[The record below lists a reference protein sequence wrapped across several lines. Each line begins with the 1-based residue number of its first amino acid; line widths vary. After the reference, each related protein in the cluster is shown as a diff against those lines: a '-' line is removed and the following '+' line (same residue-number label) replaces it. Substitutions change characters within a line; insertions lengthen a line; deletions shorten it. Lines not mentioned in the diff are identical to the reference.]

1 MIEGHGDD
9 SYKYNHPI
17 IANFS
22 SNVYNKIDLSGL
34 KAHLC
39 ACIGSIGNYPE
50 PEPYTLERQIAA
62 KFHLNIDEVCV
73 TNGATEAIYL
83 IAQTFRGTT
92 TAILQPTFSEYADAC
107 CIHQHTLTSFYSL
120 PSENEKFRLP
130 KQVHMLWL
138 CNPNNPTGEVV
149 DKEKLEKIIK
159 CNPEVCFV
167 IDQSYEYFTLSS
179 LFTPAE
185 AVAHPNV
192 LLLHSMTKH
201 YGIPG
206 LRLGYVTGNS
216 DLLQRLRCNRMPWSV
231 NQLAIEAGYYLL
243 EHDVSSSINIE
254 AYLQETDR
262 LKIALKDLGGLDIWD
277 TKTHFMLVCLRMGK
291 ASALK
296 DYLAK
301 EHGLL
306 IRDASNFCGLD
317 SRFFRI
323 ATQSPKENQL
333 LVNGIASWFV
343 EG

>member
-9 SYKYNHPI
+9 SYKYNYPI

-50 PEPYTLERQIAA
+50 PEPYTLEYRIAA
-62 KFHLNIDEVCV
+62 RFHLNTDEVCV

-83 IAQTFRGTT
+83 IAQTFRGTN

-107 CIHQHTLTSFYSL
+107 YIHQHTLTSLYSL

-130 KQVHMLWL
+130 KQVRMLWL

-149 DKEKLEKIIK
+149 DKEKLENIIK

-167 IDQSYEYFTLSS
+167 IDQSYENFTLSS
-179 LFTPAE
+179 LYTPAE
-185 AVAHPNV
+185 AVVHPNV

-206 LRLGYVTGNS
+206 LRL
-216 DLLQRLRCNRMPWSV
+216 L
-231 NQLAIEAGYYLL
+231 
-243 EHDVSSSINIE
+243 
-254 AYLQETDR
+254 
-262 LKIALKDLGGLDIWD
+262 
-277 TKTHFMLVCLRMGK
+277 
-291 ASALK
+291 
-296 DYLAK
+296 
-301 EHGLL
+301 
-306 IRDASNFCGLD
+306 
-317 SRFFRI
+317 
-323 ATQSPKENQL
+323 
-333 LVNGIASWFV
+333 
-343 EG
+343 